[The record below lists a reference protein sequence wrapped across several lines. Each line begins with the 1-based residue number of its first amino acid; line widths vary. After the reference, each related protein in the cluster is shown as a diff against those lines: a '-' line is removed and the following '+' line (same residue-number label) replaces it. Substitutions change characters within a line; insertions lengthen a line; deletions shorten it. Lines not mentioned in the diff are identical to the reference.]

1 MPSPRENSA
10 LWDYVVIGSVV
21 LPPDG
26 VDGHA
31 KVKAPIEFEL
41 DPKKAKGKNGSRTT
55 SQGRKGATSV
65 DIEVTFTDALTSTG
79 ESQYDLVN
87 DAISK
92 ITEKPGPY
100 GVAHGATD
108 FAAVKDIMIESVSSP
123 DWDGGQGKIVIK
135 AQRWDAPAVATGA
148 GGGAGGLQGL
158 SAADKAQLSKLIVY
172 ANELASF
179 ITSNPD
185 SPFTPLKKVELQAI
199 QNEIRVLQQKG
210 ANTPTKSDPTK
221 QYYQDGKGSNAQPGI
236 PLGEIQ
242 PTGTV

>member
-1 MPSPRENSA
+1 MSLCTAWTLVKHLPDERHARPLYCRSWRCEICQPRRRSQLMA
-10 LWDYVVIGSVV
+10 KAASG
-21 LPPDG
+21 LP
-26 VDGHA
+26 
-31 KVKAPIEFEL
+31 ERF
-41 DPKKAKGKNGSRTT
+41 
-55 SQGRKGATSV
+55 
-65 DIEVTFTDALTSTG
+65 LTLTVNPSTG

-100 GVAHGATD
+100 GIAHGATD

>member
-26 VDGHA
+26 VDGH
-31 KVKAPIEFEL
+31 VTVEAPIEFEL

-55 SQGRKGATSV
+55 SQGRKGATKV
-65 DIEVTFTDALTSTG
+65 KIKVTFTDALTSTG

-123 DWDGGQGKIVIK
+123 EWDGGQGTISID
-135 AQRWDAPAVATGA
+135 AQRWDAPATIAGA
-148 GGGAGGLQGL
+148 GGKGSGAPASLL
-158 SAADKAQLSKLIVY
+158 AQL
-172 ANELASF
+172 AAAEAELAALLASN
-179 ITSNPD
+179 IQDQTAVLLAQSKVLSLKALVGTYGTATS
-185 SPFTPLKKVELQAI
+185 
-199 QNEIRVLQQKG
+199 
-210 ANTPTKSDPTK
+210 TPTKSDPTK
-221 QYYQDGKGSNAQPGI
+221 GYSQGGGAGGPSTPGI